1 MQSYFKFYDLEMN
14 LQVQLELMKEKS
26 KNVKEWKYLD
36 SLWKLT
42 K

>member
-26 KNVKEWKYLD
+26 KNVKE
-36 SLWKLT
+36 
-42 K
+42 